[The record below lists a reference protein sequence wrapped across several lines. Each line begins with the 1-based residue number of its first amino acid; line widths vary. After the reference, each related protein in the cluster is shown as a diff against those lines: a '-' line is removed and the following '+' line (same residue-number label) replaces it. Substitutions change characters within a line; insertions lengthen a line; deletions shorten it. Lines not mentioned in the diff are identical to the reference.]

1 MMFAQTIVELP
12 KYGASSRD
20 APISVAS
27 VPTPARKTTIPS
39 RRDERTTKVLPCP
52 RVERTRRRDD
62 GVMSL
67 LDELVP
73 GLWRFTV
80 RRNGIPPDDD
90 GLRAARR
97 RGHDPGRPA
106 RRRRDRPAADGARR
120 DRARTRAHPRH
131 HALPR
136 SRLRASLA
144 TQARSA
150 RGHDLRAR
158 ALRHAARRPLRLP
171 AAARPR

>member
-27 VPTPARKTTIPS
+27 VPVPARKTTIPS
-39 RRDERTTKVLPCP
+39 RRDERTRKVLPCP
-52 RVERTRRRDD
+52 RVARTRRRDD

-80 RRNGIPPDDD
+80 RRNGIPWVE
-90 GLRAARR
+90 RA
-97 RGHDPGRPA
+97 DEFGRC
-106 RRRRDRPAADGARR
+106 AANPREGAAQYFNRE
-120 DRARTRAHPRH
+120 
-131 HALPR
+131 
-136 SRLRASLA
+136 
-144 TQARSA
+144 
-150 RGHDLRAR
+150 
-158 ALRHAARRPLRLP
+158 
-171 AAARPR
+171 

>member
-67 LDELVP
+67 LDETRPRTL
-73 GLWRFTV
+73 TV
-80 RRNGIPPDDD
+80 HGQAERHPLGR
-90 GLRAARR
+90 ARR
-97 RGHDPGRPA
+97 RV
-106 RRRRDRPAADGARR
+106 GAR
-120 DRARTRAHPRH
+120 AGPR
-131 HALPR
+131 
-136 SRLRASLA
+136 
-144 TQARSA
+144 
-150 RGHDLRAR
+150 
-158 ALRHAARRPLRLP
+158 
-171 AAARPR
+171 